1 MKRAATPGMT
11 VPSGWLRGLWPDH
24 NPLRRT
30 CDRAEA
36 AIVAGL
42 IAAFLIAAP
51 VAGLIAGQWAYSA
64 SLHAEHAQQAAHH
77 RVTAVLLASAPA
89 AVPTGDGKRAW
100 PRVPVRWAAPGG
112 APRTGTVPAPP
123 GARAGSTVLVW
134 TGTAGQLTEPP
145 LPHQPAAS
153 QAALGAV
160 LTVVG
165 LGLVLGCGGVLSH
178 RALDK
183 RRLAGWE
190 AGWRTTGPQWTSRH

>member
-1 MKRAATPGMT
+1 MKRAAAAETT
-11 VPSGWLRGLWPDH
+11 APSGWLRGLWPDH

-51 VAGLIAGQWAYSA
+51 VTGLIAGQWAYTA
-64 SLHAEHAQQAAHH
+64 SLHAEHAQRAAHH

-89 AVPTGDGKRAW
+89 AVPTGDRKQAW
-100 PRVPVRWAAPGG
+100 PRVPARWAAPGG
-112 APRTGTVPAPP
+112 APRTGAVAAPP
-123 GARAGSTVLVW
+123 GTRAGHTVLVW
-134 TGTAGQLTEPP
+134 TGTAGQLTGPP
-145 LPHQPAAS
+145 LRHQPAAS

-160 LTVVG
+160 LTVAG

-183 RRLAGWE
+183 RRLAAWD
-190 AGWRTTGPQWTSRH
+190 AGWQTTGPQWTSRH

>member
-1 MKRAATPGMT
+1 MKRAATPGTT

-51 VAGLIAGQWAYSA
+51 VAGLIAGQWAYNA
-64 SLHAEHAQQAAHH
+64 SLRAEYAQPAAH
-77 RVTAVLLASAPA
+77 
-89 AVPTGDGKRAW
+89 
-100 PRVPVRWAAPGG
+100 
-112 APRTGTVPAPP
+112 
-123 GARAGSTVLVW
+123 
-134 TGTAGQLTEPP
+134 
-145 LPHQPAAS
+145 HQPAAS

-183 RRLAGWE
+183 RRLAAWE